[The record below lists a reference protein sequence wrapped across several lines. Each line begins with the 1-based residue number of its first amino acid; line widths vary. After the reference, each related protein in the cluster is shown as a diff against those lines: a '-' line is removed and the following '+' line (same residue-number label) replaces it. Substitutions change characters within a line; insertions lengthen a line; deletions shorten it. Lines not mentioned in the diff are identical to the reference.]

1 MSLRGAEIKVFSGQA
16 HPALAQEIVGYLDM
30 PMGDVRLTRF
40 PDGESYCQFHEN
52 IRGADVFII
61 QPTSSPANENLME
74 MLVMLDA
81 AKRASADRITAVIP
95 YYGYARQDRKDKPR
109 VPISS
114 KLVADLLSAA
124 GADRIVVIDLH
135 APAIQAFFNI
145 PVDHLFA
152 GPVLMD
158 EIRKMK
164 LENLS
169 VVSPD
174 AGGVERAR
182 AYAKRLEADLVIV
195 DKRRSGADTSEVMHV
210 IGDAR
215 GRTCVI
221 VDDIIATA
229 GTVVGTARALRE
241 AGASRVLGCFS
252 HGVLAGPAMERLAEA
267 KLEEILITNTI
278 PISEDKLSEGR
289 IRSVSVAPLLGEAI
303 FRIHNNSSVSSLFE

>member
-1 MSLRGAEIKVFSGQA
+1 MALRGEEIKIFSGQA
-16 HPALAQEIVGYLDM
+16 HTALAREIVQHLKL
-30 PMGDVRLTRF
+30 PLGDAKLTRF
-40 PDGESYCQFHEN
+40 PDGESYCQFREN

-61 QPTSSPANENLME
+61 QPTSTPANENLME
-74 MLVMLDA
+74 LLIMLDA

-124 GADRIVVIDLH
+124 GADRILVIDLH
-135 APAIQAFFNI
+135 APAIQAFFDI

-152 GPVLMD
+152 GPVLME

-164 LENLS
+164 LENLA

-174 AGGVERAR
+174 AGGVERSR

-195 DKRRSGADTSEVMHV
+195 DKRRSGAETSEVMHV

-215 GRTCVI
+215 DKNCVI

-229 GTVVGTARALRE
+229 GTVVGTSEALQD
-241 AGASRVLGCFS
+241 AGARRVLGCFS
-252 HGVLAGPAMERLAEA
+252 HGVLAGPAMERIAEA
-267 KLEEILITNTI
+267 RLEELLITNTI
-278 PISEDKLSEGR
+278 PIPEEQIKQAR
-289 IRSVSVAPLLGEAI
+289 IRSVSIAPLLGEAI
-303 FRIHNNSSVSSLFE
+303 NRIHNNSSVSSLFQ